1 MPPASNF
8 TNLYIALKYRSQ
20 SARRLFIV
28 FFTDKVI
35 QDEYFPG
42 I

>member
-1 MPPASNF
+1 MRPASHF

-35 QDEYFPG
+35 HDEYFPG